1 MQGATQAEQVFQPGD
16 LVPESGVYAVAH
28 EEHRPR
34 HFATIFKGVRFPG
47 CAQCKEKVR
56 FTLARPA
63 APIAEDTDF
72 K

>member
-1 MQGATQAEQVFQPGD
+1 MQGASKAEQVFQPGN

-28 EEHRPR
+28 DKHRPK
-34 HFATIFKGVRFPG
+34 HFATIFKGVRFPF
-47 CAQCKEKVR
+47 CAVCREKVR

-63 APIAEDTDF
+63 APISEDMDF